1 MISSRSNC
9 LGITLIL
16 FFLTSFPCFA
26 QPKTGESQRRAY
38 SQIYAAAEPAEVRP
52 RTTLLTANGN
62 AENEETG
69 RASGPGVRPD
79 QRAAYG
85 EVYKALLDV
94 QELRTA
100 VPNDA
105 HRVVEYVKGT
115 RAKMT
120 INGENLTDSAPPGIV
135 YLLLWNHVALDAT
148 ALDHSTS
155 SGSFGEQFGP
165 TRTSRALAI
174 VHLSMFEAVNAITR
188 NRPSYLNFQKT
199 ILTNVG
205 VPKDQITPTTASV
218 DRAIVEA
225 GYRALLEMYPEKKSG
240 LLGTAYQTDLVTL
253 GDIPNA
259 HGQRPTNMIL
269 AESVGLEAAKAIL
282 ANRAMDGSELPD
294 LTSADFQS
302 ANPKTW
308 HQDPIT
314 QLPPALGG
322 NWPRVKPFLISSADA
337 FRPGTG
343 KLANILPPA
352 FNSPE
357 FIQAY
362 KEVKDLGGDPNAA
375 LSAVRWTTQTS
386 RSGAMNPSDP
396 VPADNTNQTFVG
408 IFWGYDGTA
417 LLCAPPRLYNMI
429 ATSIALKEKPITT
442 VEDMSQYLAL
452 INVAMADAGISAWD
466 AKYHFLF
473 PRPITYIRAV
483 DADNSPEGSRNPRW
497 TPLGAPVTNG
507 TDAGRNLTPPFPAYP
522 SGHATFGG
530 ALFEA
535 MTRYFKKLDPA
546 FPNEGVAFDF
556 VSDEFNGVNRGPGD
570 LIPRKKVVAHFDS
583 FKQAETMN
591 ARSRIYLGIHWQF
604 DADHGILQGHAVAED
619 VFEKFVNPAP

>member
-1 MISSRSNC
+1 MSRSNSSC
-9 LGITLIL
+9 HAITLL
-16 FFLTSFPCFA
+16 MFFLTYSPCAA
-26 QPKTGESQRRAY
+26 QSNVAESQRKAY
-38 SQIYAAAEPAEVRP
+38 AEVFAEAEPTEVSP
-52 RTTLLTANGN
+52 SQTLLAESQRVEKQESSGRSN
-62 AENEETG
+62 AG
-69 RASGPGVRPD
+69 ARPD
-79 QRAAYG
+79 QKAAYG
-85 EVYKALLDV
+85 KVYRELLNI
-94 QELRTA
+94 QERRTA
-100 VPNDA
+100 VPSDA
-105 HRVVEYVKGT
+105 TKLVDYVKQS
-115 RAKMT
+115 RASMT
-120 INGENLTDSAPPGIV
+120 INGMSLTDNAPPGIA

-174 VHLSMFEAVNAITR
+174 VHLVMFETVNTITR
-188 NRPSYLNFQKT
+188 NRPSYLSLQQA

-205 VPKDQITPTTASV
+205 VPKDQITATTASI

-225 GYRALLEMYPEKKSG
+225 AYRTLVVLYPEKKSG
-240 LLGTAYQTDLVTL
+240 LLDTAYTTDLVKL

-259 HGQRPTNMIL
+259 QGQRPANMIL
-269 AESVGLEAAKAIL
+269 AESVGAEAAKVIL
-282 ANRAMDGSELPD
+282 AKRAMDGSELPD

-302 ANPKTW
+302 VNPRTW

-322 NWPRVKPFLISSADA
+322 NWPRVKPFLISTADA

-343 KLANILPPA
+343 MLKNVLPPA

-386 RSGAMNPSDP
+386 RSGAMTPSDP

-452 INVAMADAGISAWD
+452 INVTMADAGIAAWD

-473 PRPITYIRAV
+473 PRPVTYIRAV
-483 DADNSPEGSRNPRW
+483 DADNTPEGSRNPRW

-507 TDAGRNLTPPFPAYP
+507 TDGGRNLTPPFPAYP

-530 ALFEA
+530 ALFDA

-570 LIPRKKVVAHFDS
+570 LVPRKKVVTHFDS
-583 FKQAETMN
+583 FKQAETLN

-619 VFEKFVNPAP
+619 VFEKFITPSP

>member
-1 MISSRSNC
+1 MTLSTSKY
-9 LGITLIL
+9 LGITVLVL
-16 FFLTSFPCFA
+16 FLTSSPCDA
-26 QPKTGESQRRAY
+26 QSNAAESQRKAY
-38 SQIYAAAEPAEVRP
+38 SQIFAAAEPIGVHP
-52 RTTLLTANGN
+52 SQTLLAANQRV
-62 AENEETG
+62 EDQESSSS
-69 RASGPGVRPD
+69 SGAGVRPD
-79 QRAAYG
+79 QKAAYG
-85 EVYKALLDV
+85 TVYRELLGI
-94 QELRTA
+94 QERRTA
-100 VPNDA
+100 VPSDA
-105 HRVVEYVKGT
+105 TKLVEYVKQS
-115 RAKMT
+115 RANMM
-120 INGENLTDSAPPGIV
+120 INGISLTDSAPPGIA

-174 VHLSMFEAVNAITR
+174 VHLAMFEAVNAITR
-188 NRPSYLNFQKT
+188 NRPSYLNLQQT

-205 VPKDQITPTTASV
+205 VPEDQVTPTTASI
-218 DRAIVEA
+218 DRAMVEA
-225 GYRALLEMYPEKKSG
+225 AYRSLLELYPEKKSG
-240 LLGTAYQTDLVTL
+240 LLDTAYTTDLVKL

-259 HGQRPTNMIL
+259 QGQRPANMIL
-269 AESVGLEAAKAIL
+269 AESVGAESARAIL

-302 ANPKTW
+302 VNPKTW

-343 KLANILPPA
+343 KLTNVLPPA

-386 RSGAMNPSDP
+386 RSGAMTPSDP

-429 ATSIALKEKPITT
+429 ATSIALNEKPITT

-452 INVAMADAGISAWD
+452 INVAMADAGIAAWD

-473 PRPITYIRAV
+473 PRPVTYIRAV

-530 ALFEA
+530 ALFDA
-535 MTRYFKKLDPA
+535 MTRYFKNLDPS
-546 FPNEGVAFDF
+546 FPGDGIAFDF
-556 VSDEFNGVNRGPGD
+556 VSDEYNGVNRGPGEATA
-570 LIPRKKVVAHFDS
+570 REKVVAHFDS
-583 FKQAETMN
+583 FKQAETLN

-619 VFEKFVNPAP
+619 VFGKFITPVP